1 MERILNDEIVE
12 EILTVKLPSTNQY
25 QKCSFI
31 LPDGKFLKMFE
42 HYEAYR
48 FLVIEQLAP
57 SIPDAEQLLSDLGY
71 VRFSYIGYVTLPT
84 KKLTKAQYDSLEE
97 ALIQISKLR
106 DDISVQL
113 YDNPKVYV
121 NYSLDDVPNILKKI
135 KMYYTNKKLLP

>member
-12 EILTVKLPSTNQY
+12 EILTIRLPSTNKY

-97 ALIQISKLR
+97 ALVQISKLR

-113 YDNPKVYV
+113 YDNPKVYL